1 MKKTKPVKIK
11 INLKP
16 KDPFFDSVIG
26 RVMRWALAAGRHI
39 VIFTEI
45 VVILSFL
52 GRFTLDRQLTNL
64 NDAIINNEGYVKSY
78 AQLEKDF
85 RVAQSKIKQIKE
97 LNEKEKLTDYFEYIS
112 AITPQDINIV
122 DLKIIKG
129 QASLTGSTSSRS
141 NLTLLI
147 NNFIL
152 SPQFTD
158 VRVDKVSNRSDGIQ
172 GYEFSLTAK
181 TKKGQVTV
189 DNTKQK

>member
-45 VVILSFL
+45 VVIISFL
-52 GRFTLDRQLTNL
+52 GRFTLDRQLTNV
-64 NDAIINNEGYVKSY
+64 NGEIRDNESYVESY

-85 RVAQSKIKQIKE
+85 RTAQGKIKQIKE
-97 LNEKEKLTDYFEYIS
+97 LNEKESLTAYFDYIS
-112 AITPQDINIV
+112 DLTPQDISIA
-122 DLKIIKG
+122 DLKIMRG
-129 QASLTGSTSSRS
+129 QVSLTGSTSSRS

-147 NNFIL
+147 NNFTL

-158 VRVDKVSNRSDGIQ
+158 VRVDKISNRSDGIQ
-172 GYEFSLTAK
+172 GYQFSLSAK
-181 TKKGQVTV
+181 TKGGQVTASST
-189 DNTKQK
+189 NQK